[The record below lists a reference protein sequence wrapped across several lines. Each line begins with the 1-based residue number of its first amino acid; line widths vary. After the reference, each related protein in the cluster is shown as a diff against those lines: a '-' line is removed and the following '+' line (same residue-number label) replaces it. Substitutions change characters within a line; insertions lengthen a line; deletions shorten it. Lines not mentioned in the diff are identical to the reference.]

1 MDPDHIAFLTVT
13 RIAHTV
19 GGSAL
24 PHAPVVDDSFDRPP
38 VGRRLTAVRRRLANI
53 IWPGE
58 LIVPSPA
65 PASGRGSALAGC

>member
-1 MDPDHIAFLTVT
+1 MDPDHMTLLVVT
-13 RIAHTV
+13 RIGKDV
-19 GGSAL
+19 GSSAL

-65 PASGRGSALAGC
+65 PASGRDSALAGC